1 MMANRR
7 QSTGVSTA
15 GAGHAGVSSY
25 RLDLI
30 ASVQQGYTF
39 SPDHQGQTQGKWL
52 YVKVGDLNAHGN
64 SKYMWR
70 TTNYISDDV
79 LAEMRATPFLAG
91 SIVFPR
97 VGAALRNNNKR
108 ILQQDCLTDDNV
120 IVVTVRDPNICC
132 AEYLYYWFDYHDLQ
146 QFCNDGTVPVIN
158 GKNLKQQKVPLPD
171 IEAQK
176 RTASMLSAWD
186 TAIEKTEQLIAA
198 KEDRFLA
205 LIDRL
210 VLKPASGKAW
220 KTQKLRDIAT
230 RVQRRSDGGGHP
242 VLTISNAFGF
252 VLQEE
257 KYKRYMAGES
267 VKDYILLRRGEF
279 AYNKGNSLRFQFGC
293 VYQLHTYDE
302 AIVPH
307 VYVSFRLHDDISSSY
322 MRHLF
327 AVDYLKPQLGK
338 LVKTGIRNN
347 GLLNIRPDEFLGVT
361 VPIPPLEKQH
371 RIAEI
376 LDAARSEIDLLKRQA
391 DAYRTQKRGLMQKLL
406 TGQWR
411 VNVPEEA
418 NK

>member
-7 QSTGVSTA
+7 QSTGASTA
-15 GAGHAGVSSY
+15 GAGHAGVTSY

-158 GKNLKQQKVPLPD
+158 GKNLKQQKVPLPG

-186 TAIEKTEQLIAA
+186 TSVFPKTSHISRSEPTLI
-198 KEDRFLA
+198 
-205 LIDRL
+205 
-210 VLKPASGKAW
+210 P
-220 KTQKLRDIAT
+220 
-230 RVQRRSDGGGHP
+230 RSNP
-242 VLTISNAFGF
+242 TLLNRNETFGF
-252 VLQEE
+252 
-257 KYKRYMAGES
+257 A
-267 VKDYILLRRGEF
+267 
-279 AYNKGNSLRFQFGC
+279 
-293 VYQLHTYDE
+293 
-302 AIVPH
+302 
-307 VYVSFRLHDDISSSY
+307 
-322 MRHLF
+322 
-327 AVDYLKPQLGK
+327 
-338 LVKTGIRNN
+338 VKTKSVHGNCV
-347 GLLNIRPDEFLGVT
+347 FF
-361 VPIPPLEKQH
+361 
-371 RIAEI
+371 A
-376 LDAARSEIDLLKRQA
+376 
-391 DAYRTQKRGLMQKLL
+391 
-406 TGQWR
+406 
-411 VNVPEEA
+411 
-418 NK
+418 

>member
-1 MMANRR
+1 MADLI
-7 QSTGVSTA
+7 A
-15 GAGHAGVSSY
+15 KFDAGVSVNGGDRPATEDECGVLKISAVTEGMFRPEENKVVDGLERDRANLNPKRG
-25 RLDLI
+25 RLI
-30 ASVQQGYTF
+30 MS
-39 SPDHQGQTQGKWL
+39 
-52 YVKVGDLNAHGN
+52 
-64 SKYMWR
+64 
-70 TTNYISDDV
+70 
-79 LAEMRATPFLAG
+79 RANTPQL
-91 SIVFPR
+91 
-97 VGAALRNNNKR
+97 VGASAYIHTDHPNLFLSDKLWQFEPREEVEFSMRWLGFLLSSPAYRKR
-108 ILQQDCLTDDNV
+108 MGEVATGSSQSMKNISQESVLQMLLPV
-120 IVVTVRDPNICC
+120 PPF
-132 AEYLYYWFDYHDLQ
+132 AEQ
-146 QFCNDGTVPVIN
+146 RRI
-158 GKNLKQQKVPLPD
+158 
-171 IEAQK
+171 AQLLGDWE
-176 RTASMLSAWD
+176 S
-186 TAIEKTEQLIAA
+186 AIEKTERLIAA

-210 VLKPASGKAW
+210 VLKPASGKVW

-242 VLTISNAFGF
+242 VLTISNASGF

-293 VYQLHTYDE
+293 VYQLHTYDD

-307 VYVSFRLHDDISSSY
+307 VYVCFRLHDDISSSY
-322 MRHLF
+322 LRHLF

-347 GLLNIRPDEFLGVT
+347 GLLNIRPNEFLGVT